1 MDIESSQHLWSNLQS
16 WFTLEN
22 IQNLMDEYRDLGIIP
37 GIVLPM
43 LEAVFPF
50 LPLVVFVVA
59 NAAAFGL
66 WLGFLVSWIGA
77 CLGAILV
84 FLVVRRLGEKRF
96 FKWIRKRKQV
106 MKLTG
111 WLERHGFGPLFLLL
125 CFPFS
130 PSAIINVVAGLSRVS
145 LWQFILAVLSGKM
158 VMIFM
163 ISFVGYDI
171 RSLVTQPIRTGIV
184 ALFIFILWYVGKR
197 IELYLSTKEKN
208 SKLGEV
214 GKQHE

>member
-22 IQNLMDEYRDLGIIP
+22 IQKLMDEYRDLGIIP

-43 LEAVFPF
+43 LEAIFPF

-77 CLGAILV
+77 CLGSILV
-84 FLVVRRLGEKRF
+84 FLVVRRLGERRF
-96 FKWIRKRKQV
+96 FKWIRKSKQV
-106 MKLTG
+106 QKLTG

-145 LWQFILAVLSGKM
+145 LWQFILAVLTGKM

-171 RSLVTQPIRTGIV
+171 RSLVTRPIRTGIV

-214 GKQHE
+214 GEQHE